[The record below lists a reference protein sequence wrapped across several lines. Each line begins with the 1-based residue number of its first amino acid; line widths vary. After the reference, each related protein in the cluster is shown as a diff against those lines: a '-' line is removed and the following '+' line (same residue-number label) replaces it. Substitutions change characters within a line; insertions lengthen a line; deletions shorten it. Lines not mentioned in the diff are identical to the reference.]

1 MWDTNGRKI
10 KHFLKRLTWHRK
22 KSCTRNDK
30 AIDRYILILKKE
42 QKFWADDRWVKRT
55 KEKAELRLK
64 KLWITHAQI
73 KQALEARGLKSLSSK
88 FN

>member
-22 KSCTRNDK
+22 KSCKKNEK

-42 QKFWADDRWVKRT
+42 KKLWVDDRRVKRT

-64 KLWITHAQI
+64 KLGIPQI
-73 KQALEARGLKSLSSK
+73 KVKEVLESRGHKDLLSK
-88 FN
+88 VA